1 MIHIVTAANRRAY
14 GAELAQHFR
23 LRHDIYV
30 AERGWKELARPDGLE
45 RDQFDND
52 DATYVLAVDDN
63 RVIGGSRLIPT
74 LKPHLLSEVFAGL
87 AAVRGVPR
95 GDDIV
100 EWTRMFVVKERRE
113 GRNIGRT
120 AGTVICGV
128 LVRPP
133 RVARSDG
140 RAIVFPASNPVLIGA
155 RPGEIEICT
164 PRSDVRVGLCV
175 GFPWFEPIW
184 AIPANAL
191 HCDKRTARVLLIGS
205 PQPVAAG
212 DGNRVGSHSRY

>member
-128 LVRPP
+128 LECCLDEGVEALTALIEMWWLP
-133 RVARSDG
+133 RFHDMG
-140 RAIVFPASNPVLIGA
+140 
-155 RPGEIEICT
+155 
-164 PRSDVRVGLCV
+164 
-175 GFPWFEPIW
+175 W
-184 AIPANAL
+184 
-191 HCDKRTARVLLIGS
+191 
-205 PQPVAAG
+205 
-212 DGNRVGSHSRY
+212 